1 MLTFLLNMNSSF
13 EHSLAKLFNH
23 PGPQFSHLYNKE
35 LEWIISQE
43 PSGFKVLFSP
53 SIQLL

>member
-43 PSGFKVLFSP
+43 PSGFKVFFSP